1 MAQPL
6 NFPSEIKWLFLFHK
20 GENMSNTKK
29 KYGVRISVL
38 EYGYYEVEAGSKEEA
53 EAKAEEKIAEGNVCW
68 GDFEITDSTAEKV
81 RREKVRDGG
90 DR

>member
-1 MAQPL
+1 
-6 NFPSEIKWLFLFHK
+6 
-20 GENMSNTKK
+20 MSNTKK

-68 GDFEITDSTAEKV
+68 EILRSQIPQRKKSEKRK
-81 RREKVRDGG
+81 RRKILPVYTEKSSKAH
-90 DR
+90 

>member
-38 EYGYYEVEAGSKEEA
+38 EYGYYEVEAKSKESRPE
-53 EAKAEEKIAEGNVCW
+53 NQ
-68 GDFEITDSTAEKV
+68 DIT
-81 RREKVRDGG
+81 RDIE
-90 DR
+90 DRDER

>member
-1 MAQPL
+1 
-6 NFPSEIKWLFLFHK
+6 
-20 GENMSNTKK
+20 MSNIKK

-38 EYGYYEVEAGSKEEA
+38 EYGYYEVEAESKEEA

-68 GDFEITDSTAEKV
+68 GDFEIIDATAEEV
-81 RREKVRDGG
+81 RKEKVSDVG

>member
-1 MAQPL
+1 M
-6 NFPSEIKWLFLFHK
+6 
-20 GENMSNTKK
+20 
-29 KYGVRISVL
+29 L

-68 GDFEITDSTAEKV
+68 EDFEITDSTAEEV
-81 RREKVRDGG
+81 RKEKVRDVG

>member
-20 GENMSNTKK
+20 GENMSNIKK

-53 EAKAEEKIAEGNVCW
+53 EAKAEEKIAERNVCW
-68 GDFEITDSTAEKV
+68 GDFEITDSTAEEV
-81 RREKVRDGG
+81 RKEKVRDVG